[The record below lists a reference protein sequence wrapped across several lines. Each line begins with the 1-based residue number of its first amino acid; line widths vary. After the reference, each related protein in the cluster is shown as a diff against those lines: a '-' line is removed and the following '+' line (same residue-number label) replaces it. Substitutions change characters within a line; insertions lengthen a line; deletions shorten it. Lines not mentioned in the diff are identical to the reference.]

1 VGANIEKMIIGKD
14 IWRAAMYERIVAE
27 EDEKLSSEKSLMM
40 FVDAHSELII
50 RRMMICHF

>member
-1 VGANIEKMIIGKD
+1 MGANIEKMIIGKD